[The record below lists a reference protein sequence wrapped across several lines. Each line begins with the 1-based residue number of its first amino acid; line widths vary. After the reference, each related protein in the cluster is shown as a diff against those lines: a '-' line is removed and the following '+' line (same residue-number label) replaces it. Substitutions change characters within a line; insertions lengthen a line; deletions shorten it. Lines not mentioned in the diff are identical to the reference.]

1 MSGGLEVME
10 AVGVLIL
17 FAVISAKYR
26 GSLRRGL
33 ECLTGIKTVRGGVY
47 QGGLDDQTYE
57 GIILETPFVV
67 LIIALVSYYPIAV
80 SMQNFPGYVGFV
92 MWFFVPFLIL
102 LLKIRT
108 FSDSSILEWTGTGY
122 HPAYFFLLSIFA
134 GGYSTGAGFSMLN
147 FPGNPVDL
155 AYSMIMVGLITQA
168 IPLFPDYIN
177 KMVPFEIRSKSGY
190 KFMAILA
197 VILFFTT
204 WFIRIYLQYLFK
216 I

>member
-33 ECLTGIKTVRGGVY
+33 ECLSGIKTVRGGVY

-92 MWFFVPFLIL
+92 MWFFFPFLIL
-102 LLKIRT
+102 LLRIRT
-108 FSDSSILEWTGTGY
+108 FSDSSILEWTGIGY
-122 HPAYFFLLSIFA
+122 HPAYCFLLSIFA
-134 GGYSTGAGFSMLN
+134 GGYSTGTGFSMLN
-147 FPGNPVDL
+147 FPGNPVGL
-155 AYSMIMVGLITQA
+155 AYSMIMVGLIAQA